1 MDVVN
6 VVVLGSC
13 SVAAAAAAAAAKA
26 ATTDDTDNNMMRTN
40 KGTNKHCRATQVVLC
55 AHIYTHT

>member
-13 SVAAAAAAAAAKA
+13 SVAAAAAAKA